1 MPDNLAERLT
11 RSKEKIL
18 TLNLQ
23 QRAQDLTEN
32 KRPLKKEQIASS
44 NFMQFPPPI
53 KANFESL

>member
-23 QRAQDLTEN
+23 QRAQDLTDN

-44 NFMQFPPPI
+44 NFM
-53 KANFESL
+53 